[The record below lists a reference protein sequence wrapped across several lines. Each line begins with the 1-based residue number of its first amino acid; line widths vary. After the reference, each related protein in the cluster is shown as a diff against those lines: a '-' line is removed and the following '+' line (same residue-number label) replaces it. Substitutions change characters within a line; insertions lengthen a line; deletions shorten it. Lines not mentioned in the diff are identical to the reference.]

1 MCARLPKHGRT
12 TECVAVH
19 AVDSF
24 AHPYAPCAACV
35 YYVAK
40 LLKDLV
46 SRKAVVERVA
56 HKYAAHIARSPKFT
70 MKALLKVSPKK
81 ARIVRGVMMRI
92 SGANEIALSET
103 WIVVQTM
110 MKMKAVAVWL
120 FVARVC
126 LCLPRATAEIMLSG
140 AVVRITSVAPG

>member
-1 MCARLPKHGRT
+1 M
-12 TECVAVH
+12 
-19 AVDSF
+19 DSF
-24 AHPYAPCAACV
+24 PYPYAPCAAWL

-56 HKYAAHIARSPKFT
+56 HKYSVHVARSSKFT

-81 ARIVRGVMMRI
+81 AIMVRGVMMRI

-103 WIVVQTM
+103 WIIVQTM

-120 FVARVC
+120 FVALVC
-126 LCLPRATAEIMLSG
+126 LCLPRATAEIML
-140 AVVRITSVAPG
+140 